1 MGRNKDIIRM
11 AKCINSFG
19 RKKKRSKYL
28 VIGYYKDNNPFEIQK
43 YYRHKYL
50 KSIQEH
56 KKCSELITELNKKWD
71 DYLPNNECYTISQS
85 IKKSLYFNPLNVTS
99 LFNLVYFYDKI
110 IKNYKISYIYSLIFH
125 TLLMKVLRKFF
136 YKVKYKEIAKERKT
150 NNDFFFRY
158 ISYIAHKNDIK
169 CKISNTLIKRLL
181 NKWEN
186 IPYINC
192 KVTYL
197 LLLENIYILYLN
209 NYKIFFMNNA
219 IKYANLMIKLLKL
232 NKIKNYMKKKFF
244 FLHANLYI
252 TKASCF
258 LMVNP
263 NHVIKD
269 YFFQNNRQVQKITK
283 NTNVDIKIINKQ
295 DIENLVNIQDINNY
309 DSWDKQTSLPNQN
322 EKQKID
328 NLMYEKR
335 FLSYILNEETTA
347 KKVENMNDYFIYD
360 HVNMKCV
367 LKKVNECI
375 DYCLQNRLYKFL
387 EQFLLWR
394 ARIFY
399 HLNFFHECLSDS
411 SKVSL
416 LNIYSK
422 ASFTNDD
429 IDDLYSCYNMRTLCL
444 KHLNV
449 LHTTDLYIAHSLRK
463 INSEMLNLKKKKMN
477 ILVDQKKDKNQKNE
491 KLINERKHTYS
502 WHRSFEDQNI
512 MNFMKENK
520 KKIPFIF

>member
-1 MGRNKDIIRM
+1 MGNNKDIISVV
-11 AKCINSFG
+11 KYINSFG
-19 RKKKRSKYL
+19 RKKKRYKHL
-28 VIGYYKDNNPFEIQK
+28 IIGYDKNNSSFEIQNDC
-43 YYRHKYL
+43 RHKYF

-56 KKCSELITELNKKWD
+56 KKCSKLITELNKKLD
-71 DYLPNNECYTISQS
+71 SHLTNDKCYKILQT
-85 IKKSLYFNPLNVTS
+85 IKKSLYLNPINITS
-99 LFNLVYFYDKI
+99 LFNLVYFYNKI

-125 TLLMKVLRKFF
+125 TLLMKILRKFF
-136 YKVKYKEIAKERKT
+136 YKVKYKEIAKERKI

-158 ISYIAHKNDIK
+158 IFYIAQKNDIK
-169 CKISNTLIKRLL
+169 CQISNTLIKRLL

-197 LLLENIYILYLN
+197 LLLENLYILYLN
-209 NYKIFFMNNA
+209 NYKIFFMNNV
-219 IKYANLMIKLLKL
+219 INYANLMIKLLKL
-232 NKIKNYMKKKFF
+232 NKIQNYMKKNFF

-263 NHVIKD
+263 NNVVKD

-283 NTNVDIKIINKQ
+283 YKNDDIKIINKQ
-295 DIENLVNIQDINNY
+295 DIEDLLNIQNINNC
-309 DSWDKQTSLPNQN
+309 DKQTFLSNQN
-322 EKQKID
+322 VEHKID

-335 FLSYILNEETTA
+335 FLSYILNEENTA
-347 KKVENMNDYFIYD
+347 KKVENMNNYFIYE
-360 HVNMKCV
+360 HVNIKCV

-375 DYCLQNRLYKFL
+375 NYCLQNRLYKFL
-387 EQFLLWR
+387 EKFLIWR

-422 ASFTNDD
+422 ASFTDDD

-449 LHTTDLYIAHSLRK
+449 LHTTDLYIANSLRK
-463 INSEMLNLKKKKMN
+463 INSEMLNLKKKNKIN

-512 MNFMKENK
+512 MNFIKANK

>member
-1 MGRNKDIIRM
+1 MGRNKNMVGAI
-11 AKCINSFG
+11 KCINSFG
-19 RKKKRSKYL
+19 RKTKRYKTL
-28 VIGYYKDNNPFEIQK
+28 VIGYYKDIDPFENQQYGIPLK

-50 KSIQEH
+50 KSVQEQ
-56 KKCSELITELNKKWD
+56 KRCSELITELNKRWD
-71 DYLPNNECYTISQS
+71 SHLADNEYCTILRS

-110 IKNYKISYIYSLIFH
+110 IKNNKMSYFYSLIFH

-136 YKVKYKEIAKERKT
+136 YKVKYTEIVRERKK
-150 NNDFFFRY
+150 NNDFFLRY
-158 ISYIAHKNDIK
+158 ISYVGHKNGIED
-169 CKISNTLIKRLL
+169 KISNTLIKRLS

-209 NYKIFFMNNA
+209 NYKLFFMNNV
-219 IKYANLMIKLLKL
+219 INYANLMIKLLQL
-232 NKIKNYMKKKFF
+232 NKIQNYMKKNYF

-252 TKASCF
+252 TKASCY
-258 LMVNP
+258 LMVNS
-263 NHVIKD
+263 NHVVKD
-269 YFFQNNRQVQKITK
+269 DLFQNNRHIKKITECR
-283 NTNVDIKIINKQ
+283 NGDIKIINKQ
-295 DIENLVNIQDINNY
+295 DIEDLLNIQDINNCGIL
-309 DSWDKQTSLPNQN
+309 D
-322 EKQKID
+322 EQKID

-335 FLSYILNEETTA
+335 FLSYILNEKITA
-347 KKVENMNDYFIYD
+347 KKVENMNNYFIYD
-360 HVNMKCV
+360 HVNIKCV

-375 DYCLQNRLYKFL
+375 NYCLQNRLYKFL
-387 EQFLLWR
+387 EDFLLWR

-422 ASFTNDD
+422 ASFTDND

-444 KHLNV
+444 KQLNI
-449 LHTTDLYIAHSLRK
+449 LHTTDLCIAFSLK
-463 INSEMLNLKKKKMN
+463 KKNSEMLNLKKKKMN
-477 ILVDQKKDKNQKNE
+477 ILADQKKDKNQKNE
-491 KLINERKHTYS
+491 NLINERKHTYS

-512 MNFMKENK
+512 MNFVKENK

>member
-1 MGRNKDIIRM
+1 MGRNKSM
-11 AKCINSFG
+11 VGVVKCINSFG
-19 RKKKRSKYL
+19 RKIKRYKTL
-28 VIGYYKDNNPFEIQK
+28 AIGYYKDNSPFENQQYGVPLK
-43 YYRHKYL
+43 CYRHKYM
-50 KSIQEH
+50 KSIQEQ
-56 KKCSELITELNKKWD
+56 KKCSELITELNKRWD
-71 DYLPNNECYTISQS
+71 SHLTDNEYCTILRS
-85 IKKSLYFNPLNVTS
+85 INKSLYFNPLNMTS

-110 IKNYKISYIYSLIFH
+110 IKNSKISYFYSLIFH

-136 YKVKYKEIAKERKT
+136 YKVKYTEIVKERKK

-158 ISYIAHKNDIK
+158 ISYVANKNGIEG
-169 CKISNTLIKRLL
+169 KISNTLIKRLS
-181 NKWEN
+181 NKLEN

-209 NYKIFFMNNA
+209 NYKLFFMNNV
-219 IKYANLMIKLLKL
+219 INYANLMTKLLQL
-232 NKIKNYMKKKFF
+232 NKIKNYMKKNYF

-263 NHVIKD
+263 NHVVKD
-269 YFFQNNRQVQKITK
+269 DLFQNNRQIKKITECR
-283 NTNVDIKIINKQ
+283 NGDIKIINKQ
-295 DIENLVNIQDINNY
+295 DIEDLLNVQDINNC
-309 DSWDKQTSLPNQN
+309 DTWDKQKN
-322 EKQKID
+322 D

-335 FLSYILNEETTA
+335 FLSYILNEEIIA

-360 HVNMKCV
+360 HVNIKCV

-375 DYCLQNRLYKFL
+375 NYCLQNRLYKFL
-387 EQFLLWR
+387 EDFLLWR

-411 SKVSL
+411 SKGSL

-422 ASFTNDD
+422 ASFTDND

-444 KHLNV
+444 KHLNI
-449 LHTTDLYIAHSLRK
+449 LHTTDLYIAFSLK
-463 INSEMLNLKKKKMN
+463 NGNSEILNLKKKKMN
-477 ILVDQKKDKNQKNE
+477 ILADQKKDKNQKSE